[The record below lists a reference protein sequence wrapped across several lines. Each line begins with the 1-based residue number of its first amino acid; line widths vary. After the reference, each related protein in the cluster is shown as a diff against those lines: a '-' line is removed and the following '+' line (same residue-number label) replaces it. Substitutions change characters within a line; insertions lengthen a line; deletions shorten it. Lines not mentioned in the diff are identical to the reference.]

1 MNPLK
6 TRTGRLGDSA
16 VSSIV
21 ALAALLLL
29 AVAPSASAD
38 QVIGSVGSAAGQYK
52 DIGGIALDREAGR
65 IYVNDTGNNRI
76 DVFKTDG
83 SFLFAFGWNVNFS
96 SPEEKLQ
103 TCTAITGCKQGTGG
117 SGVGQIGTLGNGG
130 IAVDNDPASPSKGS
144 IYVLEVSGGP
154 QNNSRVQKFDAAGN
168 FLLMFGA
175 GVNKGPGNPGGVCTA
190 ADVSSGDKC
199 GAGTRGDGPG
209 EFGDPVSVR
218 GVAVGP
224 GGVVYVGD
232 NIRVDPSFANR
243 VQKFDPDGGF
253 VEEIAPLASKNATKP
268 ARVTAVAVDQE
279 AQIYLGRTLSAGK
292 YDPEGSLV
300 TGWGSGGEVEGF
312 DFGGGLDLDLARTL
326 TFAASQKL
334 WQYDAS
340 GTLTRVLFPEF
351 VSEKARGVAV
361 SANGEEIFLARD
373 NLLSQLSLPDP
384 GPLLVPGTT
393 KATGVTGVKAT
404 LQTTFNPEGK
414 PSTAHFEYLD
424 KASFEAEGGFKGP
437 NLQVTPESTPTPG
450 GFENQT
456 ASSTNVCTVPT
467 EATCLK
473 PETDYVFRAIA
484 KNEDGEVTG
493 GKAEFTTK
501 GPHEVGDLWTTEV
514 GTDSARLHA
523 EVNALGVA
531 GTARFEYIPA
541 GPDYDEHGFQN
552 ATATPTFDIGSAET
566 TVARSTQLSGLEPGT
581 AYHYRLVVEDPYF
594 APVSSAEAA
603 FATFALPG
611 AGETGCPNQAF
622 RTGQGANLPDC
633 RGYELVSPLDKANG
647 DILTRINATGY
658 PTDLEQSSIDGTR
671 FGFSSYR
678 AFGDPASAPYT
689 NQYTATR
696 TAGGW
701 SSEKLDPPRSGRP
714 YRDNFENEFRA
725 FSADLSQAWMLQE
738 GDPTL
743 DPCAPAGVA
752 SLYRRSAAS
761 GAFEAL
767 SCAPVGQ
774 VAKDAFPATLKVE
787 YMPELQGTSADGS
800 RALIRI
806 SDALTPEA
814 STALVGKRPI
824 NQLYESIGGGQ
835 IRLVSVLPGG
845 QASDLESS
853 AGTAL
858 SEDTTSNQ
866 NRFNSLVQR
875 DLRRRHPGLLEHRPR
890 QWADLPAPQ
899 LRPGPE
905 QHQRRQM
912 HPADPGLHGRG
923 LGDRQRWRRL
933 LPGGRPAGHR
943 GALQLPRRPAGGQPL
958 PLRGGDRD
966 LGADRRRGAGEHPRR
981 LGGPLAR
988 LLRLH
993 RGFRPGPVRR
1003 GHPRAAQRLPG
1014 RGGEHPLRRHPLE
1027 PGHHGPLLRR
1037 RELLRH
1043 PQRDHPDRPHRPGR
1057 PRRPEPR
1064 LHVEQPGAGR
1074 AELRL

>member
-1 MNPLK
+1 MS
-6 TRTGRLGDSA
+6 LGSADEIFAATFKEIRRYDSA
-16 VSSIV
+16 GTQTLFYVP
-21 ALAALLLL
+21 ALLDVNPYGL
-29 AVAPSASAD
+29 AYDNGDLYFSQQPTGIHSD
-38 QVIGSVGSAAGQYK
+38 QV
-52 DIGGIALDREAGR
+52 
-65 IYVNDTGNNRI
+65 
-76 DVFKTDG
+76 
-83 SFLFAFGWNVNFS
+83 
-96 SPEEKLQ
+96 
-103 TCTAITGCKQGTGG
+103 
-117 SGVGQIGTLGNGG
+117 
-130 IAVDNDPASPSKGS
+130 
-144 IYVLEVSGGP
+144 
-154 QNNSRVQKFDAAGN
+154 
-168 FLLMFGA
+168 
-175 GVNKGPGNPGGVCTA
+175 
-190 ADVSSGDKC
+190 
-199 GAGTRGDGPG
+199 
-209 EFGDPVSVR
+209 VR
-218 GVAVGP
+218 
-224 GGVVYVGD
+224 
-232 NIRVDPSFANR
+232 S
-243 VQKFDPDGGF
+243 
-253 VEEIAPLASKNATKP
+253 T
-268 ARVTAVAVDQE
+268 
-279 AQIYLGRTLSAGK
+279 
-292 YDPEGSLV
+292 
-300 TGWGSGGEVEGF
+300 
-312 DFGGGLDLDLARTL
+312 
-326 TFAASQKL
+326 
-334 WQYDAS
+334 
-340 GTLTRVLFPEF
+340 
-351 VSEKARGVAV
+351 
-361 SANGEEIFLARD
+361 
-373 NLLSQLSLPDP
+373 LPDP

-393 KATGVTGVKAT
+393 KATEVTGVKAT

-424 KASFEAEGGFKGP
+424 KASFEAEGEEFKGP
-437 NLQVTPESTPTPG
+437 NLQVTPESEATPG

-658 PTDLEQSSIDGTR
+658 PTDLEQSSPDGGR
-671 FGFSSYR
+671 FAFSSYR

-696 TAGGW
+696 TADGW
-701 SSEKLDPPRSGRP
+701 SSEKLDPPLLGGT
-714 YRDNFENEFRA
+714 YRDSFENEFRA

-800 RALIRI
+800 KALIRI

-824 NQLYESIGGGQ
+824 NQLYESVGGGQ

-858 SEDTTSNQ
+858 SEETTSNQ
-866 NRFNSLVQR
+866 NRLNSLVHAISADGTRVFWSTGVGNGPIYLRLNSDQVQSNIKEGKCTQPTR
-875 DLRRRHPGLLEHRPR
+875 ACTVEVSGTVSDGDAFFQAANPQGSAALFSFREGPLAGNLYRFEAATGSSELIAEGVQENILGASEDLSRVYFASTAASAQAQSEGASPGRPNVYLAEAGTLRFVATLSSPATTVPYSDVGNAYGNPNATTPIFRTARVAPDGRSLVFMSNSPALAEQSAGYDNTDLASGQAAFEVYLFDADAGGGAGALRCLSCNPSGARPLGQSIAEGTNGDPDLFAVATIPLPLSQFHQPRYLSEDGNRVFFQSFEALVLGDTNGKQDVYQWEAAGSGSCGAGDPAYVPASEGCLELISSGRHPSASRFLDASPSGADAFFATAESLVSQDYGLIDVYDARVGGGFPPP
-890 QWADLPAPQ
+890 PAPPAACEGEACQ
-899 LRPGPE
+899 GPYQPPVDPTPASSSFQGAGNVVE
-905 QHQRRQM
+905 GKPRRKPCPKGKVRRKGRCVKKHRKGQKHHQRRDN
-912 HPADPGLHGRG
+912 HE
-923 LGDRQRWRRL
+923 RRT
-933 LPGGRPAGHR
+933 HR
-943 GALQLPRRPAGGQPL
+943 
-958 PLRGGDRD
+958 
-966 LGADRRRGAGEHPRR
+966 
-981 LGGPLAR
+981 
-988 LLRLH
+988 
-993 RGFRPGPVRR
+993 
-1003 GHPRAAQRLPG
+1003 
-1014 RGGEHPLRRHPLE
+1014 
-1027 PGHHGPLLRR
+1027 
-1037 RELLRH
+1037 
-1043 PQRDHPDRPHRPGR
+1043 
-1057 PRRPEPR
+1057 
-1064 LHVEQPGAGR
+1064 
-1074 AELRL
+1074 